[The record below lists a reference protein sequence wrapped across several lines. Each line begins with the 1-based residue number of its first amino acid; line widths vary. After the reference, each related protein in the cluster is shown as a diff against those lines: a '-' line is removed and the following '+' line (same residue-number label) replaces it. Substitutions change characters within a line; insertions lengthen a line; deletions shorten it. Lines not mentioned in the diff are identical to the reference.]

1 MDNPQALDALRALG
15 HESRLAAFRLLVQAG
30 PAGLPVGSLRDALGL
45 PPATLSAHLNVL
57 RAAGLAVDT
66 RAGRVINVR
75 ADYGRMNELLAFLTE
90 NCCQGA
96 ACLPA
101 TADCCAPETNGT
113 TP

>member
-1 MDNPQALDALRALG
+1 MDDTTALAALRALSQ
-15 HESRLAAFRLLVQAG
+15 ESRLAAFRRLVQAG
-30 PAGLPVGSLRDALGL
+30 PAGLPVGSLREALGL

-75 ADYGRMNELLAFLTE
+75 ADYAQMNALLAFLTE
-90 NCCQGA
+90 NCCQGD
-96 ACLPA
+96 ACVPA
-101 TADCCAPETNGT
+101 VADCCAPETGT

>member
-1 MDNPQALDALRALG
+1 MDDTTALAALRALS

-30 PAGLPVGSLRDALGL
+30 PAGLPVGTLRESLGL

-75 ADYGRMNELLAFLTE
+75 ADYARMNDLLAFLTD
-90 NCCQGA
+90 NCCQGD
-96 ACLPA
+96 ACPPA
-101 TADCCAPETNGT
+101 TADCCTPETDGT
-113 TP
+113 HP